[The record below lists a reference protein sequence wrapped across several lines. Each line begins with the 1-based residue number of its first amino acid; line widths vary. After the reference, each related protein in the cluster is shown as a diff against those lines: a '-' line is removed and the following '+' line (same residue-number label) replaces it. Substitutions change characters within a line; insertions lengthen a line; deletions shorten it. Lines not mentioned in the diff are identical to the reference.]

1 MMLKPTA
8 LRRGDLVG
16 IVSPGAAVDD
26 IDLNAGVRVLEAA
39 GFRVRVGSAAR
50 RKHGYL
56 AGTDEER
63 RADLQAMFADPEVR
77 AIVAARGGY
86 GSGRLLPGFD
96 LAAAV
101 ADPKIFVGHSDI
113 TFLLTALQEQARLVV
128 FHGPMAAGLAHQPE
142 AAVHLTAVLRGERPV
157 WQHAAQSVVQGG
169 IAEGILSGGCLS
181 ILVAML
187 GTPWAP
193 TTRDRIL
200 FLEEVNEKP
209 YRIDRMLTQLRQA
222 GLFDQVAGVVFGE
235 MAGCVAGPNERVTV
249 RDVIAEA
256 FAAAPYPVAFG
267 LPSGHGRGILTLPF
281 GVRARLAG
289 ERLTLLEAPLRQ
301 G

>member
-1 MMLKPTA
+1 MLKPTP

-26 IDLNAGVRVLEAA
+26 INLNAGVRVLEAA
-39 GFRVRVGSAAR
+39 GFRVRVGNAAR

-56 AGTDEER
+56 AGTDDER
-63 RADLQAMFADPEVR
+63 RADLHTMFADREVR

-86 GSGRLLPGFD
+86 GAGRLLPGFD
-96 LAAAV
+96 LATAA

-128 FHGPMAAGLAHQPE
+128 FHGPMAAGLAHHPE
-142 AAVHLTAVLRGERPV
+142 ATVHLTAALRGERPV

-169 IAEGILSGGCLS
+169 IAEGVLSGGCLS
-181 ILVAML
+181 ILVSML

-193 TTRDRIL
+193 QTRDRIL

-222 GLFDQVAGVVFGE
+222 GAFDHVAGVVFGE
-235 MAGCVAGPNERVTV
+235 MDGCHAGPNERVTV

-267 LPSGHGRGILTLPF
+267 LPSGHGRGTLTLPF

-301 G
+301 A